1 MKPFQLPAWRKR
13 HIQDK
18 YNRKNKVI
26 RTFVLEMERVMNKAV
41 DYILDHGLKSGQFVE
56 PPLTQMFV
64 VSEDFYRRVITESF
78 HSAKYEKE
86 DMEGRK
92 RLARLPKGALPKSLK
107 DIDQVFKDPK
117 YWKRIMGRSKVLTER
132 LKRQYLE
139 KLKQSFKELM
149 PKINSGAISPAEAK
163 KAMIQTWD
171 SSKAR
176 VETIFRTETTKYF
189 AETQVKF
196 FEGDPEIIGF
206 MFDSIRDVARTEI
219 CRSRHGLIYR
229 PDTKLLSE
237 NSPPCHFNCRSHLIA
252 LANSEHNRK
261 LIKEKDRD
269 PSRMKVVPL
278 PDGWKS

>member
-1 MKPFQLPAWRKR
+1 M
-13 HIQDK
+13 
-18 YNRKNKVI
+18 I
-26 RTFVLEMERVMNKAV
+26 RQFVLEMERVMLKAV
-41 DYILDHGLKSGQFVE
+41 DYIIENGMKTGNFHAPSLNE
-56 PPLTQMFV
+56 MYM

-78 HSAKYEKE
+78 HSAKYEKQ

-117 YWKRIMGRSKVLTER
+117 YWKRIMGRSTILTDR

-139 KLKQSFKELM
+139 KLKRSFRELM
-149 PKINSGAISPAEAK
+149 PKINSGTLSPAEAK
-163 KAMIQTWD
+163 KAMIETWD

-196 FEGDPEIIGF
+196 FEGDPEILGF
-206 MFDSIRDVARTEI
+206 LFDSVRDVSRTEI
-219 CRSRHGLIYR
+219 CRSRHGLIYK
-229 PDTKLLSE
+229 PDSKLLTE

-252 LANSEHNRK
+252 LANTEYNRK

-269 PSRMKVVPL
+269 PERMKVVPL
-278 PDGWKS
+278 PSGWKS